1 MCLCVCAHACGCV
14 SERERAIKR
23 CVRVSVRVRARACVR
38 SQPAAESRQRRG
50 TGRVGGEV
58 MSGTRQRPTD
68 EREGGEDEEEGRQ
81 GGGEI
86 FLVLRC

>member
-1 MCLCVCAHACGCV
+1 MCLFPC
-14 SERERAIKR
+14 
-23 CVRVSVRVRARACVR
+23 ARACVCAL
-38 SQPAAESRQRRG
+38 PASSGKQAEAG
-50 TGRVGGEV
+50 NGRVGGEV

-81 GGGEI
+81 GGGGEI

>member
-1 MCLCVCAHACGCV
+1 MFPCA
-14 SERERAIKR
+14 
-23 CVRVSVRVRARACVR
+23 RARVCMR

-68 EREGGEDEEEGRQ
+68 EREGGEDEEE
-81 GGGEI
+81 
-86 FLVLRC
+86 